1 MARKPKTQ
9 PHAQPAAPAPVA
21 TGPAKADEG
30 DVQLLTIADIMTDC
44 RNDRLDRLVDQDDL
58 LRELAG
64 SMRERGLLEPVV
76 VGKLEMSDG
85 GTILRLVA
93 GHRRLA
99 AARLLGWTT
108 IRAVVRTYITDD
120 DLQLDRATENVH
132 RLNLNPIEEAYA
144 VGGMIDAAMGPAR
157 QAIAD
162 EALKR
167 GTLAADDPSDVRL
180 EAAVRKRAIE
190 IVAGR
195 LGKSVTWVSDRSLLS
210 RLAGKARDLVLE
222 GRLPMAHA
230 REICKVAD
238 PARRNE
244 LAAKYAA
251 ADKPGARPGDFGELR
266 SEVAGCIMSLHQV
279 PWKLDVPFAGAPA
292 CERCPKNSANIP
304 RLFEHHQPCQPG
316 YHGPGAVYKEPAAG
330 VCTDRAC
337 FGEKSAA
344 TNRLI
349 ASRGKTLARRVRE
362 LPKAERPAAV
372 TAKSVAELGAK
383 LKVDVPRHVEPSRLA
398 ARATEE
404 MSRRPEPKRSVADN
418 RPAVSQK
425 SAAEEARKQAFS
437 KLWNALAARSEKIEK
452 AVLAKIAADPMRRAA
467 LAIAQ
472 SSTLW
477 QDLSVNRWSGRD
489 RAQAQKAAEKPGLQQ
504 LINML
509 VSPTPEGFRQAG
521 EFLKVERLSGDYQD
535 ISPETDVIDR
545 IAKAFDVPVPPRPT
559 LEQFTPAAPPPEK
572 PAKGHKDEGPAERA
586 KASKKAGKAKQDADD
601 LDLQEQDYFEGD
613 DL

>member
-1 MARKPKTQ
+1 MARKPKTKNAS
-9 PHAQPAAPAPVA
+9 PAAQPTAAAVER
-21 TGPAKADEG
+21 GPAKIDEG
-30 DVQLLTIADIMTDC
+30 DVQMLEIASILVDN
-44 RNDRLDRLVDQDDL
+44 RNDRLISQDDS
-58 LRELAG
+58 LRELAS

-76 VGKLEMSDG
+76 VGKLELTG
-85 GTILRLVA
+85 GRTTLRLVA

-99 AARLLGWTT
+99 AARLLGWIT
-108 IRAVVRTYITDD
+108 IRAVVRDYETDD
-120 DLQLDRATENVH
+120 ELQLDRAVENVH

-167 GTLAADDPSDVRL
+167 GTLAAEDPSDVRL

-195 LGKSVTWVSDRSLLS
+195 LGKSAAWVSDRSLLS
-210 RLAGKARDLVLE
+210 RLSGKARDLVLE
-222 GRLPMAHA
+222 GRLPMAYA

-238 PARRNE
+238 PVRRNE
-244 LAAKYAA
+244 LAGAYAA
-251 ADKPGARPGDFGELR
+251 PDKQGGRPGDFGELR
-266 SEVAGCIMSLHQV
+266 GKVAGCIMSLAQV
-279 PWKLDVPFAGAPA
+279 PWKLDVPFARAPA
-292 CERCPKNSANIP
+292 CEACPKNSANIP

-349 ASRGKTLARRVRE
+349 ASRGKTIARRIRE
-362 LPKAERPAAV
+362 MPRAERPAAV
-372 TAKSVAELGAK
+372 TAKSVADLGAK

-398 ARATEE
+398 ARASEE
-404 MSRRPEPKRSVADN
+404 MSRRPESNRTVADKG
-418 RPAVSQK
+418 PAVLKK
-425 SAAEEARKQAFS
+425 SAADEAREQAFS

-477 QDLSVNRWSGRD
+477 RDLSANRWSGRD
-489 RAQAQKAAEKPGLQQ
+489 RDQAQKAAAKPGLQQ

-509 VSPTPEGFRQAG
+509 VNPTPEGFRQAG
-521 EFLKVERLSGDYQD
+521 EFLKAECLSGDYQD

-545 IAKAFDVPVPPRPT
+545 LAKAFDVPVPPRPT
-559 LEQFTPAAPPPEK
+559 LEQFLPANAATDAADARKLGQQDDEPAARARKQKRPRK
-572 PAKGHKDEGPAERA
+572 PAEDDGE
-586 KASKKAGKAKQDADD
+586 D
-601 LDLQEQDYFEGD
+601 LDGD

>member
-1 MARKPKTQ
+1 MARKPKNQQNARPEAST
-9 PHAQPAAPAPVA
+9 AAAAVER
-21 TGPAKADEG
+21 GPAKTDEG
-30 DVQLLTIADIMTDC
+30 DVQMLEIASIHTDL
-44 RNDRLDRLVDQDDL
+44 RNDRLINEDES

-108 IRAVVRTYITDD
+108 IRAVVRAYITDD
-120 DLQLDRATENVH
+120 DLQLDRAIENVH
-132 RLNLNPIEEAYA
+132 RLELNPIEEAYA

-222 GRLPMAHA
+222 SRLPMAHA

-266 SEVAGCIMSLHQV
+266 SEVAGCIMSLAQV

-292 CERCPKNSANIP
+292 CEACPKNSANIP

-330 VCTDRAC
+330 VCTDRTC

-349 ASRGKTLARRVRE
+349 ASRGKTIARRIRE

-372 TAKSVAELGAK
+372 TAKSVADLGAK
-383 LKVDVPRHVEPSRLA
+383 LKVDVPRYVEPSRLA
-398 ARATEE
+398 ARASEE
-404 MSRRPEPKRSVADN
+404 MSRRPEPKRSAADKG
-418 RPAVSQK
+418 PGVLKK
-425 SAAEEARKQAFS
+425 SAAEVAREKAETLLWEALESRA
-437 KLWNALAARSEKIEK
+437 NKIEK
-452 AVLAKIAADPMRRAA
+452 AILARVAPDPMRKAA
-467 LAIAQ
+467 LAILQ
-472 SSTLW
+472 KSTLW
-477 QDLSVNRWSGRD
+477 CDLSASIWND
-489 RAQAQKAAEKPGLQQ
+489 RERNFAKETSQRPGLQQ
-504 LINML
+504 LINL
-509 VSPTPEGFRQAG
+509 LANPTIEGIRHAG
-521 EFLKVERLSGDYQD
+521 DFLKAEALSSKYVN

-545 IAKAFDVPVPPRPT
+545 LAKAFDVPVPPRPT
-559 LEQFTPAAPPPEK
+559 LEQFMAAAAPAEK
-572 PAKGHKDEGPAERA
+572 PAKGHRDERPTERA
-586 KASKKAGKAKQDADD
+586 NAAKRKPAAGDGDD
-601 LDLQEQDYFEGD
+601 LEGD